1 MRKIQKILIGVL
13 LAGVLTGGVGTGV
26 ALVEYGSF
34 AYGGEKQLGAE
45 HLVTKTFD
53 HAFDAEKGSVALG
66 CDWFGGDVDS
76 EVQTDAA
83 VPAGTVRYEITYNEA
98 MVSPYLIYEE
108 NRAEPEDDEPPVQGY
123 LHVGLRDRVSDLEMW
138 MLCKDDVLAELKQ
151 RRICSYDVAYITDVQ
166 IKINPETMPY
176 VIDETRY

>member
-13 LAGVLTGGVGTGV
+13 LTGVLTGGVGTGV

-53 HAFDAEKGSVALG
+53 HAFDTEKGSVVLG
-66 CDWFGGDVDS
+66 CDWWGDESGS
-76 EVQTDAA
+76 EVETDAS

-98 MVSPYLIYEE
+98 MVSPYLFFEE
-108 NRAEPEDDEPPVQGY
+108 SEADADGGEPPVQGY
-123 LHVGLRDRVSDLEMW
+123 LHMGMRDTASDFEMW
-138 MLCKDDVLAELKQ
+138 MLCKDDVLANLKQ
-151 RRICSYDVAYITDVQ
+151 HRVCSYDVAYITDVR

-176 VIDETRY
+176 VIDETR